1 MKTIIVAF
9 ESESTRNRIIEI
21 LDSNSSLPK
30 RLCRTGKE
38 AIRNVRMLG
47 GGIVICPYKLS
58 DMTAD
63 DLAFYIQDIGAVI
76 VIAPTGMFEL
86 CGNKSIYK
94 LNTPLKKGSLISAVE
109 ELLKVDSQKT
119 PHEKG
124 KKSEEEIKAI
134 DEAKG
139 ILMGKYNMSEPE
151 AHHFLQKKSMGLGFK
166 LITTARFVIKS
177 NG

>member
-1 MKTIIVAF
+1 MKTIVVAF
-9 ESESTRNRIIEI
+9 ESESTRNRITEI

-76 VIAPTGMFEL
+76 VIAPTGMLEL
-86 CGNKSIYK
+86 CGNKGIYK
-94 LNTPLKKGSLISAVE
+94 LNTPLKKRSLISAVE
-109 ELLKVDSQKT
+109 KLLKIDSQKS
-119 PHEKG
+119 PKEKG
-124 KKSEEEIKAI
+124 KKSAEEIDAI
-134 DEAKG
+134 DEAKY
-139 ILMGKYNMSEPE
+139 ILMKKYNMSETE
-151 AHHFLQKKSMGLGFK
+151 AHRLLQKKSMDLGFK
-166 LITTARFVIKS
+166 LITTARFIIKS